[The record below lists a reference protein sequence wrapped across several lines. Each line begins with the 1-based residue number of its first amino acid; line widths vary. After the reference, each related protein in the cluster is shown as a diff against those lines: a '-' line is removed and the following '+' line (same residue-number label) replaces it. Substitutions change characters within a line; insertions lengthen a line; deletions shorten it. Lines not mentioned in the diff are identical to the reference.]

1 MTGDVTNRSGQA
13 YARRIGCVC
22 VCVCDWA
29 QYCQYLMTTVIC
41 VIAVMVNV
49 VDNLIINLG
58 NTDN

>member
-1 MTGDVTNRSGQA
+1 
-13 YARRIGCVC
+13 
-22 VCVCDWA
+22 VCDWA